1 MTYADERVAAEMGRA
16 LMAIYRA
23 GLQVRLWPDALSGR
37 AGARIVS
44 GAGSKP
50 RRAATPRSATG
61 AGDSPLAAIYAAV
74 QRLNDRAGA
83 IVVRLD

>member
-1 MTYADERVAAEMGRA
+1 
-16 LMAIYRA
+16 
-23 GLQVRLWPDALSGR
+23 
-37 AGARIVS
+37 VS

-74 QRLNDRAGA
+74 QRLNDRAGS